1 MTDGDNIGLLG
12 DTTALLARLVL
23 CVRLAI
29 AQPRSTEC
37 SAHCPQPTET
47 RQPCSTYSFPYFF
60 INVGFTAALSWSNL
74 IKGSH

>member
-37 SAHCPQPTET
+37 PAHRNKAAMQHI
-47 RQPCSTYSFPYFF
+47 QFSVFF
-60 INVGFTAALSWSNL
+60 Y
-74 IKGSH
+74 